1 MAQADASH
9 SGRLLLRMP
18 KGLHAALA
26 ERADGERISLNQLI
40 VRVLTD
46 AMTEDGAAVQHA
58 APVERVPRTL
68 QRALIAN
75 AVVVAFAACACIAIL
90 LIAWR

>member
-26 ERADGERISLNQLI
+26 ERADAENVSLNQLI
-40 VRVLTD
+40 VGMLTNGLQR
-46 AMTEDGAAVQHA
+46 EDGTAAS
-58 APVERVPRTL
+58 PERVPRAL
-68 QRALIAN
+68 HRALIAN
-75 AVVVAFAACACIAIL
+75 AVVVAFAACTCVAIL
-90 LIAWR
+90 LVAWH